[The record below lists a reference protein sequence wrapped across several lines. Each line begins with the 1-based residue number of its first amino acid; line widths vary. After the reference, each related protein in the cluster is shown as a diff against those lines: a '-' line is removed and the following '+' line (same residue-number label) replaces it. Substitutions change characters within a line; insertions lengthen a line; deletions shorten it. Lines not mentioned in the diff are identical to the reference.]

1 MTATITHRGEHLK
14 TIRDHAE
21 AWSTRWGVEL
31 EVLRRILPPAARLWA
46 GEPLASFSSTREAW
60 GSLSDDALRYM
71 AGQLA
76 LAVRNDWH
84 RDDARERLVGWAR
97 DAEAA
102 LTVAELAPL
111 NSQMEPAWAA
121 TTEPELAAHAAELRR
136 RRAAAPAPSPA
147 PVQVAATAGPDLGA
161 RGRSGSRCA
170 SCGAEIRWVVSATT
184 SKRHPLDPPRLFVV
198 PSADGAVTLVT
209 DDGSVVR
216 GRASGP
222 GHGAVGGHVSHFATC
237 PAAGQHR
244 RRATA
249 ARP

>member
-14 TIRDHAE
+14 AIRDHAE
-21 AWSTRWGVEL
+21 AWSTRWGVAL
-31 EVLRRILPPAARLWA
+31 EVLRRLLPPAARLWA

-111 NSQMEPAWAA
+111 NSQLEPEWAA
-121 TTEPELAAHAAELRR
+121 TTAPELAAHAAELRR

-184 SKRHPLDPPRLFVV
+184 GKRHPVDTERVYI
-198 PSADGAVTLVT
+198 
-209 DDGSVVR
+209 
-216 GRASGP
+216 ASGP
-222 GHGAVGGHVSHFATC
+222 TDTVIVLDDGTTARGHRVGPGTGVRAGHVSHFATC
-237 PAAGQHR
+237 PNANTHR
-244 RRATA
+244 RRSTA
-249 ARP
+249 PRA